1 MSLNGLPTYKRET
14 QVGKTMHTQKE
25 THRHTVTDTDTHT
38 STHRVVDIKSEV
50 SRKQ

>member
-1 MSLNGLPTYKRET
+1 MTLTGLPTYKRET

-38 STHRVVDIKSEV
+38 STHRVVDIKS
-50 SRKQ
+50 